1 MTKGVNTKLWI
12 GLLAWVAATLVPAT
26 ESRAQSMPIA
36 ITGAKIH
43 TMGPAGTI
51 ENGAVLI
58 SNGRIA
64 AVGADLDVFA
74 NARIID
80 GSGMIVTPGMFDPYS
95 QLGIVEIG
103 QVRETVD
110 GIQSDTRYS
119 ASFEIA
125 DAINPRSTL
134 IPINRIEGVTRA
146 MVAPYASAYSGLSG
160 PISGLGSIIHLGST
174 EDFLV
179 SRNAALFVSLG
190 EEGAELSKGARGNA
204 LLRLREALEDAR
216 DFGRN
221 RANFNSGDR
230 REYSLSRT
238 DLEALQPVLSGERPI
253 VARIHRARDIEVAV
267 TLADEFGLELIV
279 AGGSE
284 AWMVADHLAASRV
297 PVILNPFDNL
307 PSSFDKLGSTL
318 ENAARLHKAGVVI
331 AFSTDETHN
340 ARNMKQLAGNAVA
353 NGLAYEAA
361 LAAITINPARIYG
374 LASNVGSIETGKLAD
389 VVLWDG
395 DPLELSTFAEK
406 VFIGGVEIPMVSRS
420 TLLRDRYLELNREMP
435 PAYAN

>member
-1 MTKGVNTKLWI
+1 MTKAINNRVLI
-12 GLLAWVAATLVPAT
+12 GLIAAIAT
-26 ESRAQSMPIA
+26 AILTASASRAQSMPIA
-36 ITGAKIH
+36 IIGVKIH

-51 ENGAVLI
+51 EKGAVLI
-58 SNGRIA
+58 SDGRIA

-80 GSGMIVTPGMFDPYS
+80 ASGKTVTPGMFDPYS
-95 QLGIVEIG
+95 QIGVVEIG

-110 GIQSDTRYS
+110 GVQSNERYT
-119 ASFEIA
+119 ASFEVA

-146 MVAPYASAYSGLSG
+146 MVAPVADAYSGVSG

-174 EDFLV
+174 EGFLV

-190 EEGAELSKGARGNA
+190 EEGAELSEGARGNT
-204 LLRLREALEDAR
+204 LLQLREALEDAR

-221 RANFNSGDR
+221 RASFDSGNR

-238 DLEALQPVLSGERPI
+238 DLEALQPVLAGQRPM
-253 VARIHRARDIEVAV
+253 VARVHRASDIEIALA
-267 TLADEFGLELIV
+267 LADEFGIKLIV

-284 AWMVADHLAASRV
+284 AWMVADRLNASRV
-297 PVILNPFDNL
+297 PVVLNPFDNL
-307 PSSFDKLGSTL
+307 PTSFDKLGSTL
-318 ENAARLHKAGVVI
+318 ENAARLHQAGVVI

-353 NGLAYEAA
+353 NGLPYEVA

-374 LASNVGSIETGKLAD
+374 LTGSVGSIETGKAAD
-389 VVLWDG
+389 VVVWDG
-395 DPLELSTFAEK
+395 DPLELSTFAER
-406 VFIGGVEIPMVSRS
+406 VFIAGKEIPMVSRA
-420 TLLRDRYLELNREMP
+420 TLLRDRYLELNGEMP